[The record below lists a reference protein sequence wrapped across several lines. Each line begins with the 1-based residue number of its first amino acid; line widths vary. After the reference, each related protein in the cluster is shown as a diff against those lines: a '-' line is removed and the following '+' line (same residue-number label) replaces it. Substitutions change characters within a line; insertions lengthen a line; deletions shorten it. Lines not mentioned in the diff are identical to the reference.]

1 MVITMVSLPDKLT
14 VLMVTRGLQLLL
26 AFLSLSPRLFP
37 RIPKY
42 CLTVSHPLQSGS
54 TSILESVWPPK
65 CSSVLGLTPSHP
77 PPISLVLMLLLSEKP
92 FATMCACS
100 GHLHRSEMEGDH
112 HLTAKEK
119 RGLGPAACWELSAS
133 DSGGGVRPQSPLTL
147 PVHTHKH
154 NSGCTPPTPMRKE
167 YLLL

>member
-1 MVITMVSLPDKLT
+1 MVITVVSLPDKIP

-42 CLTVSHPLQSGS
+42 CLTVSHSLQSGS

-65 CSSVLGLTPSHP
+65 CSSVLGLNPSYP

-92 FATMCACS
+92 FAIMCACS
-100 GHLHRSEMEGDH
+100 GRLHRSEMEGDH
-112 HLTAKEK
+112 HLTAK
-119 RGLGPAACWELSAS
+119 
-133 DSGGGVRPQSPLTL
+133 
-147 PVHTHKH
+147 
-154 NSGCTPPTPMRKE
+154 
-167 YLLL
+167 